1 MKLRI
6 QHQLLFVTA
15 TIQHQGQ
22 SLQLEH
28 VLIDTGSAATVFR
41 VDRLLEVGIEYALT
55 DELWRVRGVGGSE
68 FVFTKKI
75 DQLLAGDL
83 FATDLVIEVGAMDY
97 GFELDGILGLDFLMV
112 NQAVID
118 LETMT
123 LHRA

>member
-6 QHQLLFVTA
+6 QRQLLFVTA

>member
-1 MKLRI
+1 LNLRI

-22 SLQLEH
+22 SLHLEH

-41 VDRLLEVGIEYALT
+41 VDRLLEIGIEYALT

-75 DQLLAGDL
+75 DQLLVGDFSANNL
-83 FATDLVIEVGAMDY
+83 LIEVGAMEY
-97 GFELDGILGLDFLMV
+97 GFELDGILGLDFLMA
-112 NQAVID
+112 NRAVID
-118 LETMT
+118 LESMT
-123 LHRA
+123 LRPA

>member
-97 GFELDGILGLDFLMV
+97 GFELDGILGLDFLMA

>member
-1 MKLRI
+1 MRI

-41 VDRLLEVGIEYALT
+41 VDRLLEVGIEYALM
-55 DELWRVRGVGGSE
+55 DELWRIRGVGGSE

-97 GFELDGILGLDFLMV
+97 GFELDGILGLDFLMA

>member
-1 MKLRI
+1 M
-6 QHQLLFVTA
+6 
-15 TIQHQGQ
+15 
-22 SLQLEH
+22 QLEH

-97 GFELDGILGLDFLMV
+97 GFELDGILGLDFLMA